1 MLNKRA
7 LKRRNLS
14 FGVMPVTCF
23 GEGVNFA
30 KQNFTRGVLRPPLG
44 AECQIGVKID
54 FKLRASRL

>member
-14 FGVMPVTCF
+14 FVVMPVTCF

-30 KQNFTRGVLRPPLG
+30 KQNFTRGVLRHPPMWSFGHL
-44 AECQIGVKID
+44 VTV
-54 FKLRASRL
+54 SRKGSTMQV